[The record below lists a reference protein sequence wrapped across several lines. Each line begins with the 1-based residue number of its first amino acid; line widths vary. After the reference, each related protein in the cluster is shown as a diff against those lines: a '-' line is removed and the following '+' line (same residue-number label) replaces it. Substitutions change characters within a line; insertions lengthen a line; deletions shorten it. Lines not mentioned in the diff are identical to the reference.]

1 MPPKAKLPPPP
12 SLPPPKRLLGKL
24 RLRWNWAVVLL
35 IAVLLIIMALL
46 LDERLGLSANGQL
59 PWVICGIALCCV
71 LLLALSDAFGS
82 LSSWLTQH
90 RWLPRQHTRQAATTS
105 DNTPSDN
112 WAGLALIAQDWR
124 QRPAKQRP
132 HWLLLC
138 GAPEAVRQ
146 AVPALA
152 GQPWLETDG
161 MVLIDASAAPPPG
174 GWRRLRG
181 RWRPPADALIA
192 LLPQTADAAA
202 LAERAEQW
210 SIASGWSLPITLCQ
224 RAPDDAGPGI
234 AGWPLPT
241 LPTNA
246 DGWAA
251 QARAWADQLPLRG
264 IPRHSG
270 VAAQP
275 FLLRC
280 SQWLERELQV
290 LAPAWQR
297 WRDGLASP
305 SAVKALALATWPADV
320 RLWSGAISQGS
331 AFAPRRRSSPAQR
344 RLAAGIAALCLFWLA
359 GMLVSAYHN
368 HGLIAEAQVAIDA
381 QPKTAT
387 LDSALRLQR
396 LLEKLEARQLHGA
409 PWSARFGL
417 NRDAALLERLRP
429 HYARAIGQALIAP
442 ARSRWARQLQALNQT
457 PSAELTADPDRTE
470 QGYQALKAYLT
481 LDQPARA
488 EPAFLA
494 AQLTDPANTARAD
507 FSPALLRAMAQF
519 YAERLAGQP
528 AWRIPADAALAG
540 ASRQT
545 LIGQLGRQQADDAR
559 YQQILAEA
567 AAKYPPQTLAALLPG
582 QDLRGLWRSEAS
594 LPGVFTRKAWDEHLR
609 AALADAHRRQG
620 SAGDWVLGAGET
632 GQAGQGSAGKALEAA
647 LSQRYFADYARAWQ
661 QFLNAVS
668 WQAETKLAANAQ
680 QLQVYADPQRS
691 PLRALMAL
699 VRDNARA
706 GERADSIG
714 ANLVDKAQALL
725 GRADASAPAAVT
737 TETAPLTHSFSPLL
751 RLLEERQDGSSL
763 SLQRYLER
771 VAATRLKLQQV
782 TAAPDPDAAAR
793 ALALAVFQGK
803 GGELAESRDYA
814 AQLAASLGEDW
825 QGLGQHLFLQPLNQ
839 SWHTLL
845 QPAAA
850 SLNQLWDQSIARPWQ
865 ASFAGRYP
873 FHRGDADASLPE
885 LGRFLHPSDGLV
897 QQFVRQQLGG
907 VLEQQ
912 GDQWSPDPAA
922 AQALRFDLN
931 FLNELNR
938 LSRLSSLL
946 YPQGDAGIRFEL
958 KPIASVGLAK
968 TWLQLDQHNLRY
980 FNQVAS
986 WKALSWPG
994 DPLQAGASLQWQTEE
1009 TGLRQTLEHPGRWG
1023 MLRLLEQAQRE
1034 QIDRSSWQLSWTLP
1048 DGQQARYQLRSE
1060 TGAGPLALLQLVQ
1073 FQLPARIFIVEPST
1087 PPAAAKPT
1095 RRPQP

>member
-1 MPPKAKLPPPP
+1 MSAP
-12 SLPPPKRLLGKL
+12 SKPHG
-24 RLRWNWAVVLL
+24 LL
-35 IAVLLIIMALL
+35 IMLLALALL
-46 LDERLGLSANGQL
+46 L
-59 PWVICGIALCCV
+59 V
-71 LLLALSDAFGS
+71 LLGIPLWLYRDAWIGADAAADGSRPVWWPLLSLAAAGLLAYGLYRLLKKQGLLTGLERVLRWGAPPPRLPDADA
-82 LSSWLTQH
+82 
-90 RWLPRQHTRQAATTS
+90 PAPPA
-105 DNTPSDN
+105 P
-112 WAGLALIAQDWR
+112 WAGLERVAQRWR
-124 QRPAKQRP
+124 ERPAQQRP

-146 AVPALA
+146 AAPALA
-152 GQPWLETDG
+152 KQPWLETDG
-161 MVLIDASAAPPPG
+161 MVLIDASAAPPPD

-181 RWRPPADALIA
+181 RWQAPADAVIA
-192 LLPQTADAAA
+192 LLPQAGDAAA
-202 LAERAEQW
+202 LAERAEQLA
-210 SIASGWSLPITLCQ
+210 IASGWTLPITLCQ
-224 RAPDDAGPGI
+224 RAPDNAGPGI
-234 AGWPLPT
+234 AGRPLPA
-241 LPTNA
+241 LPANA

-280 SQWLERELQV
+280 SQWLEREAHT
-290 LAPAWQR
+290 LAEAWQR
-297 WRDGLASP
+297 WRGGLGTAP
-305 SAVKALALATWPADV
+305 AFTALALATWPADV
-320 RLWSGAISQGS
+320 RLWSGAVSQGF
-331 AFAPRRRSSPAQR
+331 AFAPRRRSSLWQR
-344 RLAAGIAALCLFWLA
+344 RLAGLIGALCLFWLA
-359 GMLVSAYHN
+359 GMLASAYQN
-368 HGLIAEAQVAIDA
+368 HGLIAEAQATIDA

-387 LDSALRLQR
+387 LNSALQLQR
-396 LLEKLEARQLHGA
+396 LLEKLEARQRHGA

-429 HYARAIGQALIAP
+429 HYARAIGQAMIAP
-442 ARSRWARQLQALNQT
+442 ARSHWARQLQALNQT
-457 PSAELTADPDRTE
+457 PSTELSTDPARTE
-470 QGYQALKAYLT
+470 QAYQALKAYLT

-494 AQLTDPANTARAD
+494 AQLTAQDD
-507 FSPALLRAMAQF
+507 GGFSPALRRAMAQF

-528 AWRIPADAALAG
+528 GWRMAADPALAQ

-567 AAKYPPQTLAALLPG
+567 QAKYPPQTLAALLPG

-620 SAGDWVLGAGET
+620 SAGDWVLNAGE
-632 GQAGQGSAGKALEAA
+632 AGLADQPSAGKALDAA
-647 LSQRYFADYARAWQ
+647 LRQRYFTDYTRAWQ

-668 WQAETKLAANAQ
+668 WQSEAKLAANAQ

-691 PLRALMAL
+691 PLRALMTV

-725 GRADASAPAAVT
+725 GKNDASAPAIEKGDA
-737 TETAPLTHSFSPLL
+737 APLAQSFGPLL
-751 RLLEERQDGSSL
+751 RLLEERQDGSNL

-782 TAAPDPDAAAR
+782 AAAPDPDAAAR
-793 ALALAVFQGK
+793 ALAQAVFQGK
-803 GGELAESRDYA
+803 GGELTEGRDYA

-850 SLNQLWDQSIARPWQ
+850 SLNQLWDQSIVRPWQ

-873 FHRGDADASLPE
+873 FHRSDADASLPE

-897 QQFVRQQLGG
+897 QQFVRQQLSG

-946 YPQGDAGIRFEL
+946 YAQGDAGIRFEL
-958 KPIASVGLAK
+958 KPIASVGLAE
-968 TWLQLDQHNLRY
+968 TRLQLDQQRLHY
-980 FNQVAS
+980 FNQVES
-986 WKALSWPG
+986 WQAVSWPG
-994 DPLQAGASLQWQTEE
+994 DSLKAGSSLQWQSVDA
-1009 TGLRQTLEHPGRWG
+1009 GLRQTLDHPGRWG
-1023 MLRLLEQAQRE
+1023 VLRLLEQAKRE
-1034 QIDRSSWQLSWTLP
+1034 QIDRSSWQLSWALP
-1048 DGQQARYQLRSE
+1048 DGHQARYQLRSE
-1060 TGAGPLALLQLVQ
+1060 AGAGPLALLQLIQ
-1073 FQLPARIFIVEPST
+1073 FQLPTRIFIVEPGK
-1087 PPAAAKPT
+1087 PPAAAKQA

>member
-1 MPPKAKLPPPP
+1 MPPKIKLPPT
-12 SLPPPKRLLGKL
+12 SLPRPNRLLGKL
-24 RLRWNWAVVLL
+24 RLRWSWAVVLL
-35 IAVLLIIMALL
+35 IAALLIILALL

-59 PWVICGIALCCV
+59 PWAICGIALCCV
-71 LLLALSDAFGS
+71 LLLALGNAFGD
-82 LSSWLTQH
+82 LSSWLTQR
-90 RWLPRQHTRQAATTS
+90 RWLPRQYTRQTAG
-105 DNTPSDN
+105 PSDDAPAES
-112 WAGLALIAQDWR
+112 WGAAFQLIVQRWQ
-124 QRPAKQRP
+124 QRPAQQRP

-152 GQPWLETDG
+152 KQPWLETDG
-161 MVLIDASAAPPPG
+161 MVLIDASAAPPPD

-181 RWRPPADALIA
+181 RWQAPADAVIA
-192 LLPQTADAAA
+192 LLPQAGDAAA
-202 LAERAEQW
+202 LAERAEQLA
-210 SIASGWSLPITLCQ
+210 IASGWTLPITLCQ
-224 RAPDDAGPGI
+224 RAPDDAGPGV
-234 AGWPLPT
+234 AGWPLPA
-241 LPTNA
+241 LPANA
-246 DGWAA
+246 DDWAA
-251 QARAWADQLPLRG
+251 QAKAWADRLALRG
-264 IPRHSG
+264 IPTHPD

-280 SQWLERELQV
+280 AQWLEREAAA
-290 LAPAWQR
+290 LAEAWQR
-297 WRDGLASP
+297 WRGGLGTAP
-305 SAVKALALATWPADV
+305 AFTALALATWPADV
-320 RLWSGAISQGS
+320 RLWSGAVSQGF
-331 AFAPRRRSSPAQR
+331 AFAPRRRSSLWQR
-344 RLAAGIAALCLFWLA
+344 RLAGLIGALCLFWLA
-359 GMLVSAYHN
+359 GMLASAYQN
-368 HGLIAEAQVAIDA
+368 HGLIAEAQATIDA

-387 LDSALRLQR
+387 LNSALQLQR
-396 LLEKLEARQLHGA
+396 LLEKLEARQRHGA

-429 HYARAIGQALIAP
+429 HYARAIGQAMIAP
-442 ARSRWARQLQALNQT
+442 ARSHWARQLQALNQT
-457 PSAELTADPDRTE
+457 PSTELSTDPARTE
-470 QGYQALKAYLT
+470 QAYQALKAYLT

-494 AQLTDPANTARAD
+494 AQLTAQDD
-507 FSPALLRAMAQF
+507 GGFSPALRRAMAQF

-528 AWRIPADAALAG
+528 GWRMAADPALAQ

-620 SAGDWVLGAGET
+620 SAGDWVLNAGE
-632 GQAGQGSAGKALEAA
+632 AGLADQPSAGKALDAA
-647 LSQRYFADYARAWQ
+647 LRQRYFTDYTRAWQ

-668 WQAETKLAANAQ
+668 WQSEAKLAANAQ

-691 PLRALMAL
+691 PLRALMTV

-725 GRADASAPAAVT
+725 GKNDASAPAIEKGDA
-737 TETAPLTHSFSPLL
+737 APLAQSFGPLL
-751 RLLEERQDGSSL
+751 RLLEERQDGSNL

-782 TAAPDPDAAAR
+782 AAAPDPDAAAR
-793 ALALAVFQGK
+793 ALAQAVFQGK
-803 GGELAESRDYA
+803 GGELTEGRDYA

-850 SLNQLWDQSIARPWQ
+850 SLNQLWDQSIVRPWQ

-873 FHRGDADASLPE
+873 FHRSDADASLPE

-946 YPQGDAGIRFEL
+946 YAQGDAGIRFEL
-958 KPIASVGLAK
+958 KPIASVGLAE
-968 TWLQLDQHNLRY
+968 TRLQLDQQRLHY
-980 FNQVAS
+980 FNQVES
-986 WKALSWPG
+986 WQAVSWPG
-994 DPLQAGASLQWQTEE
+994 DSLKAGSSLQWQSVDA
-1009 TGLRQTLEHPGRWG
+1009 GLRQTLDHHGRWG
-1023 MLRLLEQAQRE
+1023 VLRLLEQAKRE
-1034 QIDRSSWQLSWTLP
+1034 QIDRSSWQLSWALP
-1048 DGQQARYQLRSE
+1048 DGHQARYQLRSE
-1060 TGAGPLALLQLVQ
+1060 AGAGPLALLQLIQ
-1073 FQLPARIFIVEPST
+1073 FQLPTRIFIVEPGK
-1087 PPAAAKPT
+1087 PPAAAKQA

>member
-1 MPPKAKLPPPP
+1 MSAP
-12 SLPPPKRLLGKL
+12 SKPHG
-24 RLRWNWAVVLL
+24 LL
-35 IAVLLIIMALL
+35 IMLLALALL
-46 LDERLGLSANGQL
+46 L
-59 PWVICGIALCCV
+59 
-71 LLLALSDAFGS
+71 LLLGIPLWLYRDAWIGADAAGNSRPALWPLLSLAAAGLLAYGLFRLLKKQGLLSGLERVLRWGTPPPRLPDADA
-82 LSSWLTQH
+82 
-90 RWLPRQHTRQAATTS
+90 P
-105 DNTPSDN
+105 TPPTP

-124 QRPAKQRP
+124 QRPARQRP

-138 GAPEAVRQ
+138 GAPEAVHQ

-152 GQPWLETDG
+152 RQPWLETDG

-181 RWRPPADALIA
+181 RWRTPADAVIA
-192 LLPQTADAAA
+192 LLPDAADAAA
-202 LAERAEQW
+202 LAERAEQL
-210 SIASGWSLPITLCQ
+210 SIACGWTLPLTLCQ
-224 RAPDDAGPGI
+224 RAPDNAGPGI

-241 LPTNA
+241 LPANA

-264 IPRHSG
+264 IPRHPG
-270 VAAQP
+270 AAAQP

-280 SQWLERELQV
+280 SQWLERERQG
-290 LAPAWQR
+290 LASAWQR
-297 WRDGLASP
+297 WRDGLAAP

-331 AFAPRRRSSPAQR
+331 AFAPRRRSRPWQR
-344 RLAAGIAALCLFWLA
+344 RLAAVIGALCLFWLA
-359 GMLVSAYHN
+359 GMLVSAYQN
-368 HGLIAEAQVAIDA
+368 HGLIAEAQAAVNA

-396 LLEKLEARQLHGA
+396 LLEKLETRQSLGA

-429 HYARAIGQALIAP
+429 HYARAIGQALITP
-442 ARSRWARQLQALNQT
+442 ARGRWAQLLQALNQA
-457 PSAELTADPDRTE
+457 PSAELAADPARTE

-494 AQLTDPANTARAD
+494 AQLTARND
-507 FSPALLRAMAQF
+507 GFSPALLRAMAQF
-519 YAERLAGQP
+519 YAERLADQP

-545 LIGQLGRQQADDAR
+545 LIGQLGRQQADDTR

-567 AAKYPPQTLAALLPG
+567 EAKHPPQTLAALLPG
-582 QDLRGLWRSEAS
+582 QDLRGLWRSESS

-609 AALADAHRRQG
+609 AAFANAHRRQG
-620 SAGDWVLGAGET
+620 SAGDWVLGAGE
-632 GQAGQGSAGKALEAA
+632 AGQGSAGKALEAA
-647 LSQRYFADYARAWQ
+647 LRQRYFADYARAWQ

-668 WQAETKLAANAQ
+668 WQTEAKLAANAQ

-706 GERADSIG
+706 GERVDSLG

-725 GRADASAPAAVT
+725 GKADASAPQLEGATGKQEA
-737 TETAPLTHSFSPLL
+737 APLAQSFGPLL
-751 RLLEERQDGSSL
+751 RLLEERQDGSAL

-782 TAAPDPDAAAR
+782 AAAPDPDAAAR
-793 ALALAVFQGK
+793 ALAQAVFQGK

-825 QGLGQHLFLQPLNQ
+825 QGLGRHLFLQPLDQ

-850 SLNQLWDQSIARPWQ
+850 SLNQLWDQSIVRPWQ

-873 FHRGDADASLPE
+873 FHRSDADASLPE
-885 LGRFLHPSDGLV
+885 LGRFLHPGDGLV

-946 YPQGDAGIRFEL
+946 YAQGDAGIRFEL
-958 KPIASVGLAK
+958 KPTATIGLEEVR
-968 TWLQLDQHNLRY
+968 LQLDQHSLHY
-980 FNQVAS
+980 FNQMTS

-994 DPLQAGASLQWQTEE
+994 DPLKAGASLQWQTEK
-1009 TGLRQTLEHPGRWG
+1009 TGLRQTQDHPGRWG
-1023 MLRLLEQAQRE
+1023 VLRLLEQAQRE
-1034 QIDRSSWQLSWTLP
+1034 QIDRASWQLSWALP
-1048 DGQQARYQLRSE
+1048 DGHQARYQLRSE
-1060 TGAGPLALLQLVQ
+1060 AGAGPLALLQLIQ
-1073 FQLPARIFIVEPST
+1073 FQLPARIFIVEPNS
-1087 PPAAAKPT
+1087 PPAAAKPA